1 MDGLEDQWNVWDS
14 AVEQETRPT
23 LKMLHIT
30 FNGTNFVNFAGLL
43 NRECILP
50 LRHSTLLIE
59 TSASRDGT
67 IFDA

>member
-1 MDGLEDQWNVWDS
+1 M
-14 AVEQETRPT
+14 
-23 LKMLHIT
+23 LKMLQIAL
-30 FNGTNFVNFAGLL
+30 NGMKFVNLAGLL

-50 LRHSTLLIE
+50 LKHSTLLIE